1 MEQKKKALGR
11 GLEELFS
18 TEVLDFDTFE
28 SNIMENAT
36 TNEIQ
41 DIPINE
47 IRPNPY
53 QPRKSFN
60 EEALRELSE
69 SIKNHGV
76 FQPIIV
82 KKGIRGYDLIA
93 GERRL
98 RASKMAGLDKIPAIV
113 KDFSDD
119 EMREIALLEN
129 IQRENLT
136 AIELAWAYK
145 GIIDNLD
152 IRQEDLALR
161 IGKSRSH
168 ITNTLG
174 LLNLPEEVQKM
185 ILNGELSMGHARV
198 LSKMEDE
205 SKITGL
211 AKKIINEG
219 LSVHEIEEISKD
231 EEIKKRVPI
240 TRRERNT
247 DYTNIEN
254 ELKDIL
260 GTKVKVDNKKINI
273 YNINNEIAEKI
284 FPELYEIKIRGYVPI
299 LAHVERYKEVQENVN
314 IIYDC
319 IKEGAL
325 IQVNSSSIIGKNGKE
340 AERVNEILLNNNMIH
355 FIATDAHSS
364 TRRRP
369 IIRETYDYIVRKYGE
384 QKAEIL
390 FIQNPYKVIEDKEIS
405 IESPR
410 KYEKS
415 KGFFKKLFKK

>member
-53 QPRKSFN
+53 RPRKSFN

-205 SKITGL
+205 SKITDL
-211 AKKIINEG
+211 AKKIMSEG

-247 DYTNIEN
+247 DYTNVEN
-254 ELKDIL
+254 ELRDIL

-273 YNINNEIAEKI
+273 Y
-284 FPELYEIKIRGYVPI
+284 F
-299 LAHVERYKEVQENVN
+299 ENVN
-314 IIYDC
+314 DLNRILEIMNIE
-319 IKEGAL
+319 IK
-325 IQVNSSSIIGKNGKE
+325 
-340 AERVNEILLNNNMIH
+340 
-355 FIATDAHSS
+355 
-364 TRRRP
+364 
-369 IIRETYDYIVRKYGE
+369 
-384 QKAEIL
+384 
-390 FIQNPYKVIEDKEIS
+390 
-405 IESPR
+405 
-410 KYEKS
+410 
-415 KGFFKKLFKK
+415 